1 MGQSRRQHPGRVPPG
16 HGEAQR
22 VIGGFTRYGDDH
34 TVRAELVRI
43 ARDRAAERT
52 GVLFDR
58 TDTVLIGDTARDV
71 EAAHAAGVH
80 VIAMASGRPD
90 VAELR
95 AAGAVD
101 VLEDLTGID
110 RVRPALTR

>member
-1 MGQSRRQHPGRVPPG
+1 MLLGPV
-16 HGEAQR
+16 GEEGCR
-22 VIGGFTRYGDDH
+22 
-34 TVRAELVRI
+34 
-43 ARDRAAERT
+43 
-52 GVLFDR
+52 
-58 TDTVLIGDTARDV
+58 
-71 EAAHAAGVH
+71 
-80 VIAMASGRPD
+80 SD